1 MLSDAEKRVSGLGSD
16 YQPELSSPASS
27 AKQNL
32 GGERSGFRAIY
43 AHK

>member
-1 MLSDAEKRVSGLGSD
+1 MLADAEKRVGGLGSD

-27 AKQNL
+27 AWQNL
-32 GGERSGFRAIY
+32 GGERSGFRTMY